1 MIQKS
6 LTWYRVPKHS
16 PHSLP
21 TDMGLC
27 MHPHRYGPVYAS
39 PQIWTC
45 LCLPTDMGLSMPLNR
60 YGPVYASPQI
70 LVCVCL
76 PMTRPTFIFWG
87 KSHNFVKFR
96 MMNFGELPLNASEPF
111 CANGTISNDLTISRQ
126 TWPTNKKYLGE
137 QISCGDHSTHNTS
150 APSSLS

>member
-1 MIQKS
+1 MG
-6 LTWYRVPKHS
+6 LPMP
-16 PHSLP
+16 PHSYGRVYASPQIWTCLCLS
-21 TDMGLC
+21 TDMGLSKP
-27 MHPHRYGPVYAS
+27 PHRYGPVYAS

-76 PMTRPTFIFWG
+76 PVTRPTFIFLG

-137 QISCGDHSTHNTS
+137 QVRQPQNTV
-150 APSSLS
+150 